1 MTLNAPRSASEER
14 NHLQLTLKSS
24 LIGKFSGILQRGFA
38 FKARLGVSISS
49 FLCDNL
55 ALSPKYVQER
65 IATIFLDGKTVDSIE
80 TAFLRE
86 GAILALSS
94 AMPGLA
100 GATLRRDGP
109 YASLR
114 DSITYREGKV
124 KNSIEEGLIT
134 IKLFNLLIEELGP
147 LFLEK
152 GIIVKSSE
160 LRDFLAEQRDEF
172 RQGCGDILFDGEVLE
187 YGTFLSGNRPAENEE
202 VELTVVTG

>member
-1 MTLNAPRSASEER
+1 MNARRFGGENRDS
-14 NHLQLTLKSS
+14 LQLTIKSS
-24 LIGKFSGILQRGFA
+24 LMGKFSGILQRGFA
-38 FKARLGVSISS
+38 FKAQLGGSIRS
-49 FLCDNL
+49 FLCDEL
-55 ALSPKYVQER
+55 ALSPQYVQER
-65 IATIFLDGKTVDSIE
+65 ISTIFLDGKAVDSIE

-114 DSITYREGKV
+114 ASITYREERV
-124 KNSIEEGLIT
+124 KTSIEEGLIT

-152 GIIVKSSE
+152 GIIIKSSE
-160 LRDFLAEQRDEF
+160 LRDFLAEQSDEF
-172 RQGCGDILFDGEVLE
+172 RQGCGLILLNGEALD
-187 YGTFLSGNRPAENEE
+187 YGTLLSGNRPAENRD
-202 VELTVVTG
+202 VELTVVPG